1 VVNYIWYLNWGDVQV
16 GGVWGMENGGRRARR
31 VQRAGLR
38 WDAPALVMLAGK
50 SRHRGL
56 GLLAAEAE
64 YNTGAV
70 AEIVLAVI
78 GAVGEF
84 R

>member
-1 VVNYIWYLNWGDVQV
+1 MVNYIWHLNWGDVQV

-31 VQRAGLR
+31 VQRAGLL
-38 WDAPALVMLAGK
+38 WDVAALVMLAGK
-50 SRHRGL
+50 SGRRRL
-56 GLLAAEAE
+56 GLLVAETE
-64 YNTGAV
+64 CDSGAV